1 MCYQKQRTA
10 IYTQQSTQ
18 NRIGVVQGG
27 FMSTKRISRRQ
38 KRQQELQVE
47 NVFNKKFAMKR
58 ILPITKNQEK
68 MVKAYNDGLHI
79 ANIGSAGTGKTYLS
93 LVLALEDVMEKEE
106 YEQIIIIRSAVQ
118 SREQG
123 FMPGS
128 LTEKM
133 GYYETPYL
141 DIVNDLFERNDAYT
155 ILKTKG
161 MLKFMSTSFIRGLT
175 FDNSII
181 IVDEAQNCSFQE
193 LDTVITRVG
202 ESSKIIFC
210 GDMKQDDLKI
220 SKHRAD
226 VSGLQDFIK
235 VISKLDDFAVVTFGV
250 DDIVRSGLVKQY
262 IIAKEIELELA

>member
-1 MCYQKQRTA
+1 
-10 IYTQQSTQ
+10 
-18 NRIGVVQGG
+18 
-27 FMSTKRISRRQ
+27 MSNKRLNRRQ
-38 KRQQELQVE
+38 KRQQETEVE
-47 NVFNKKFAMKR
+47 NIINKKFAMKR
-58 ILPITKNQEK
+58 ITPMTKNQEK
-68 MVKAYNDGLHI
+68 VVKAYTDGRHI

-93 LVLALEDVMEKEE
+93 MALALEEVLESDDF
-106 YEQIIIIRSAVQ
+106 EQIIIIRSAVQ

-141 DIVNDLFERNDAYT
+141 DIVNDLFGRADAYH
-155 ILKTKG
+155 IMKSKG
-161 MLKFMSTSFIRGLT
+161 MLQFMSTSFVRGLT
-175 FDNSII
+175 FDNAII
-181 IVDEAQNCSFQE
+181 LVDECQNMTYQE

-226 VSGLQDFIK
+226 VSGLKDFIR
-235 VISKLDDFAVVTFGV
+235 VISKMDDFAVIEFTT

-262 IIAKEIELELA
+262 LIAKEKELEIA